1 MKRKL
6 TSDHVSEMED
16 QLISFGRK
24 QLRSQICRRRRLH
37 ISPIVVF
44 SGNNSHFA
52 TVSEISGDSSIGSVS
67 NPNPQE
73 IQDKFSSIT
82 RSYYRKVFKNASSNY
97 DETVDLSDVSCVESC
112 SGTNRDL
119 NMKSSNV
126 EELEVEGVEVT
137 KSEVSSAL
145 RFSFSAND
153 AMVNENQSSVG
164 NTKGEVALEIFGV
177 DEFSCEDITN
187 SAAENDV
194 VSLISAAK
202 ATKTFENEKASEEI
216 RPPSLVAFDF
226 DLACSEQFSS
236 GAVTNGG
243 EEVYDE
249 EEHNSSSSGL
259 LYAVSDSE
267 FSSDYTPSIWSCTS
281 GSQFSER
288 SYGDESYSPTF
299 ELFGQFKQQF
309 CRSTFPFKDC
319 DDRNSDEVNGL
330 GLEDEEDEESF
341 RLTRMRERRQV
352 YVHDYAEEY
361 CNDTAYGDLVIQQR
375 LHMVHWIVEQ
385 ATKAELQQ
393 ETMFLGVSL
402 LDRFLSK
409 GYFKSVRNLQIAG
422 IACLTLAT
430 RLEENQPYNCVR
442 KKSFYVGSTVYAR
455 CEVVAMEWLVQE
467 VLNFKCFLPTVY
479 NFLWFYLKAAKANEN
494 VEKTA
499 KYLAVLTLMGHQ
511 KLSYWPSTV
520 AAGLVTIASIATDQD
535 ASCHWV
541 TKINARHNDKDLPE
555 CIKSME
561 WMVKYL

>member
-6 TSDHVSEMED
+6 SSDHVSEIEY
-16 QLISFGRK
+16 QLLSFGRK
-24 QLRSQICRRRRLH
+24 QLRSKLCRRRRLH

-44 SGNNSHFA
+44 SGNDSHFA
-52 TVSEISGDSSIGSVS
+52 TVSEVSGDSSIGSVS

-73 IQDKFSSIT
+73 IQDKSSRIVT
-82 RSYYRKVFKNASSNY
+82 RSYYRKIFRNASRNH
-97 DETVDLSDVSCVESC
+97 DETVELSDVSCVESC

-119 NMKSSNV
+119 NLKSSNV

-145 RFSFSAND
+145 RFSFPVND
-153 AMVNENQSSVG
+153 ATVKENQSSVG
-164 NTKGEVALEIFGV
+164 NAVALEISGV
-177 DEFSCEDITN
+177 GEMSCEEITN

-194 VSLISAAK
+194 VSLDSAAN
-202 ATKTFENEKASEEI
+202 ATKTIENEKASEEI

-236 GAVTNGG
+236 GAVTNGC
-243 EEVYDE
+243 EEVYNE
-249 EEHNSSSSGL
+249 EEHNSSSSGF

-288 SYGDESYSPTF
+288 SYGDESSSPTF

-309 CRSTFPFKDC
+309 YRSTFSFNDC
-319 DDRNSDEVNGL
+319 DYHNSDEVNGL

-341 RLTRMRERRQV
+341 RMMRMRERRQV
-352 YVHDYAEEY
+352 YVHDYTEEY
-361 CNDTAYGDLVIQQR
+361 CNDTTYGDLVIQQR

-393 ETMFLGVSL
+393 ETMFLGVNL

-494 VEKTA
+494 LEKTS

-511 KLSYWPSTV
+511 MLSYWPSTV

-535 ASCHWV
+535 ASCHLV
-541 TKINARHNDKDLPE
+541 TKIHASHNDKDLPE